1 MCDESVDDS
10 LSAFKFIPDWFVTS
24 KMLEK
29 SNHAL
34 HASDDI
40 LFYNEDFN
48 KVTIIANQ
56 KHILAVDL
64 EKINIDNNFDEDDPD
79 TIIHIILL
87 TWRSKFQKRKALKKD
102 KQRIDANCVA
112 S

>member
-34 HASDDI
+34 HANDDI

-56 KHILAVDL
+56 KHVLAVDL
-64 EKINIDNNFDEDDPD
+64 EKINIDNNFDEDDP
-79 TIIHIILL
+79 ILL
-87 TWRSKFQKRKALKKD
+87 FISY
-102 KQRIDANCVA
+102 C
-112 S
+112 